1 MCSVD
6 INIPFLKIITS
17 LSYRYIYRYALC
29 RSKCDMRIK
38 LIKLKI
44 YNRNFKLNSLFLI
57 SDSFYFYPVLCAFE
71 PYGLCNME
79 ITFVFV
85 YGCVLIFFL
94 VGIYVALILL
104 HVLCKIMYFL
114 VLSLFWIYDR
124 VSFCLNMPYSSL
136 FQYEFICLFSYNL
149 FVLNASVI

>member
-6 INIPFLKIITS
+6 INIPFLKIITL

-29 RSKCDMRIK
+29 HSKCDMRIK

-44 YNRNFKLNSLFLI
+44 YNRNCKLNWLFLI

-71 PYGLCNME
+71 PYGLHNME

-85 YGCVLIFFL
+85 CACVLIFFL